1 MNLKL
6 DHQMVWIA
14 NGVFIGLLAA
24 TLAGFTLARRVKSD
38 SGKATVEN
46 LNARIRS
53 WWIMICIFALSF
65 MIGPGGSMLL
75 FAFISLLALREYVS
89 LIAPVRADHRT
100 LFWSF
105 FVFTP
110 VQYLFWYVGWQGLAV
125 ILIPL
130 YSFFF
135 VPTPIVLPFDTAGFL
150 DHAAH
155 IHC

>member
-1 MNLKL
+1 M
-6 DHQMVWIA
+6 
-14 NGVFIGLLAA
+14 
-24 TLAGFTLARRVKSD
+24 LAGFVLPRRAKAD
-38 SGKATVEN
+38 SGRATIEN

-65 MIGPGGSMLL
+65 MIGTGGSMLL

-125 ILIPL
+125 ILIPVYPFL
-130 YSFFF
+130 F
-135 VPTPIVLPFDTAGFL
+135 VPTRLVLPGHTPGLLTQPAPTHPCL
-150 DHAAH
+150 IA
-155 IHC
+155 